1 MSITP
6 QKKST
11 HKFIIDPSV
20 KENKKGEQRVPVELN
35 VNKDLLPNQHTLEQ
49 LQKVASDPH
58 IFKKVA
64 ALTDVHPKKGRRN
77 PTGTAVA
84 TKGAFLPQL
93 VDSAPNCGM
102 RMIKTPFGEDDLSK
116 KQIHQL
122 FEELV
127 EVVPTKRYIG
137 TPLSH
142 RTILDVSRRGA
153 AAILETYRRKTN
165 QTENIQ
171 QQGNAFE
178 EEKIT
183 NRSLFSAIPR
193 LFFRIAQLRLGI
205 LGAAGNHFLDLM
217 KIEDVLDEKTAKKFD
232 LKKGQYIFLL
242 HTGSGMFG
250 QYCSYFYMPKKKEH
264 LSQKIITELARFNF
278 LDDKIDW
285 HRQLEEELPYYQ
297 EREEFYAIKEN
308 SELARNF
315 MIAHRAAAN
324 HGFANRTLLQIH
336 IENAMEQILK
346 KKLKNLPLIYDM
358 THISIRK
365 EEHFQE
371 NVWVHRNGTVR
382 SYGPAR
388 MKGTKLYQETGEPI
402 FAPSSMSTPAYLGVG
417 TDENQDT
424 FFSAS
429 HGTGKSKTKTSE
441 VPESKSELHKKMESQ
456 GVRLYNAQ
464 SRGILEQD
472 ASHYKD
478 IEGGIAGMEE
488 NKIMKPVAKMKP
500 VAVLMY

>member
-1 MSITP
+1 MPIKPKKVSAHQFVLEPP
-6 QKKST
+6 QK
-11 HKFIIDPSV
+11 P
-20 KENKKGEQRVPVELN
+20 KKDEQQVPVQLN
-35 VNKDLLPNQHTLEQ
+35 VSEDLLPNQPTLEQ
-49 LQKVASDPH
+49 LKKVAADPH
-58 IFKKVA
+58 AFQQVA

-84 TKGAFLPQL
+84 TQGAFLPQL

-102 RMIKTPFGEDDLSK
+102 RMIKTPFGEGDLTK
-116 KQIHQL
+116 DQLHRL

-142 RTILDVSRRGA
+142 KTILDVSRRGA
-153 AAILETYRRKTN
+153 AAILDSYRRKAN
-165 QTENIQ
+165 QVNNIQ

-178 EEKIT
+178 GEKIT
-183 NRSLFSAIPR
+183 NQDLFGAIPR

-217 KIEDVLDEKTAKKFD
+217 KIEDILDEKVANKFD
-232 LKKGQYIFLL
+232 LKKGQYVFLL

-264 LSQKIITELARFNF
+264 LSQKLITESARFTF
-278 LDDKIDW
+278 LNDKIAW

-297 EREEFYAIKEN
+297 DQEEFYAIDEN

-324 HGFANRTLLQIH
+324 HGVANRTLLQIH
-336 IENAMEQILK
+336 IENAMERVLK
-346 KKLKNLPLIYDM
+346 KKLKNLPLVYDM

-365 EEHFQE
+365 ERHFE
-371 NVWVHRNGTVR
+371 KDVWVHRNGTVR
-382 SYGPAR
+382 AYGPER
-388 MKGTKLYQETGEPI
+388 MKGAKPYEETGEPI

-429 HGTGKSKTKTSE
+429 HGTGKSKAKTSE
-441 VPESKSELHKKMESQ
+441 VPESKSALHAKMKDR
-456 GVRLYNAQ
+456 GIRLYNAQ

-478 IEGGIAGMEE
+478 IEEGIEGMRE
-488 NKIMKPVAKMKP
+488 NKIMKPVVKMKP